1 MELDS
6 TYENQKIF
14 NVEIDKEMKKSFLEY
29 AMSVITARALPDVR
43 DGLKPIHRRILYAMY
58 EEGLSYNKP
67 TRKSA
72 TTVGYVMGHYHPH
85 GDLAIYDS
93 LVRMAQ
99 PFSLRYPLIDSQGN
113 FGNVDGDGAAA
124 MRYTEARMS
133 RISEEMMTD
142 MEKNVVDVVPN
153 FDNKL
158 TEPVVLP
165 SRFPNLLVNGSMGI
179 AVVMATNI
187 PPHNL
192 GEVVDG
198 VIATI
203 DNPNINIL
211 ELMEYI
217 KGPDFPTYA
226 SIYGTS
232 GIIEGYMTG
241 RGRVLVRAKAEI
253 EEYKKTHRIII
264 TEIPYQV
271 NKANLVRDIAEL
283 VKDKRIDGITGIW
296 DESGRAGMRIVIDLR
311 RDVNAEVILN
321 QLYKFSQMQDTFAMN
336 MVALVNGEPK
346 ILNLKQLITYYIS
359 HQVEVVTR
367 RIIFDLERAKQRMH
381 IYEGLKI
388 AIDNIDEIINIIRS
402 KATISEAKQALIERF
417 EFSEAQGQAI
427 VDLTLGRLS
436 GLEIDKITEELERLH
451 RLVEELAGILE
462 DKNAVNNI
470 IKTDLLEIKRRY
482 GDERRTEIIPN
493 ETEIFF
499 EDLIEREEC
508 VVTMTEAGYIK
519 RQPASV
525 YQAQRRG
532 GKGITAMGTKE
543 DDFVTDM
550 FASNSHDL
558 MMMFTNKGKVYG
570 KKCYE
575 IPVSSRTSKGMNIVN
590 LLELSEGETISTV
603 IPVSETDKGYLVM
616 VTKRGIIKR
625 ARLSEFARINRN
637 GKIAVTLNEGDELAF
652 VLKTNGDDEIFIA
665 ATNGLGIKFHE
676 SAVRVMGRTSR
687 GVRGIRLVKG
697 ASVAGVTINPG
708 IEAGEVGEVEEIDGI
723 ETDVEIEVEAEKETE
738 IVDLDE
744 YVEEDDDE
752 IENENENEAE
762 TEGESEGEETITVDD
777 NILTVI
783 TVTKNGLGKRCEF
796 EKFTRRN
803 RGGKGMACHKI
814 SEKTGELVG
823 ALSVFETDDIM
834 IITDDGTMIRTPVSG
849 IPVYNNRAAGGV
861 KVMKMSEGVSIK
873 SVIRVAAAEIEIE
886 EEIEDEN
893 DGAGDIEMSEENGE
907 INVGEMIEMVEVS
920 ETVGQINVQEG

>member
-1 MELDS
+1 MDIELDS
-6 TYENQKIF
+6 SYENQKIID
-14 NVEIDKEMKKSFLEY
+14 VEIDKEIKKSFLEY

-43 DGLKPIHRRILYAMY
+43 DGFKPIHRRILYAMY
-58 EEGLSYNKP
+58 EEGLTYSKP

-99 PFSLRYPLIDSQGN
+99 PFSLRYPLIDGQGN

-124 MRYTEARMS
+124 MRYTESRMS
-133 RISEEMMTD
+133 RLAEEMMAD
-142 MEKNVVDVVPN
+142 IEKNVVDMIPN

-158 TEPVVLP
+158 EEPVVLP
-165 SRFPNLLVNGSMGI
+165 SRFPNLLVNGSIGI

-192 GEVVDG
+192 GEVIDG
-198 VIATI
+198 IIATM
-203 DNPNINIL
+203 DNPDMNVL
-211 ELMEYI
+211 ELMQYI

-253 EEYKKTHRIII
+253 EEYKKTHRIIV

-271 NKANLVRDIAEL
+271 NKSNLVESIADL
-283 VKDKRIDGITGIW
+283 VKDKRVDGITDIR

-311 RDVNAEVILN
+311 RDVNPEIILN
-321 QLYKFSQMQDTFAMN
+321 QLYKFTQMQDTFAMN
-336 MVALVNGEPK
+336 MVALVKGEPK
-346 ILNLKQLITYYIS
+346 TLNLKQMIIYYIN
-359 HQVEVVTR
+359 HQVDVVTK
-367 RIIFDLERAKQRMH
+367 RIKFDLEKARQRAH

-388 AIDNIDEIINIIRS
+388 AIDNIDEVINIIRS
-402 KATISEAKQALIERF
+402 KKTVGEARQALIERF

-427 VDLTLGRLS
+427 VELPLGRLS
-436 GLEIDKITEELERLH
+436 GLEIEKII
-451 RLVEELAGILE
+451 EELARLNNLIQELTNILA
-462 DKNAVNNI
+462 DQNAVNQI
-470 IKTDLLEIKRRY
+470 IKNDLLEIKRRY

-532 GKGITAMGTKE
+532 GKGISAMATKE

-550 FASNSHDL
+550 FASNSHDIML
-558 MMMFTNKGKVYG
+558 MFTNKGRAYA

-575 IPVSSRTSKGMNIVN
+575 IPVSSRISKGMNIVN
-590 LLELSEGETISTV
+590 LLELGEGETISTI
-603 IPVSETDKGYLVM
+603 IPLSERENGYLVM
-616 VTKRGIIKR
+616 VTKRGVIKR
-625 ARLSEFARINRN
+625 SRLSEFSRVNRN
-637 GKIAVTLNEGDELAF
+637 GKIAVTLDEGDELAF
-652 VLKTNGDDEIFIA
+652 VLKTNGNDEIFIA

-687 GVRGIRLVKG
+687 GVRGIRLKKD
-697 ASVAGVTINPG
+697 ASVAGVTVNPG
-708 IEAGEVGEVEEIDGI
+708 EIVGRDAFGAPLTEE
-723 ETDVEIEVEAEKETE
+723 ETDLDLETETETETE
-738 IVDLDE
+738 IIDLEE
-744 YVEEDDDE
+744 YIEEDDETDDGDDE
-752 IENENENEAE
+752 IV
-762 TEGESEGEETITVDD
+762 GDGVLDVPEGEEETIIVDE
-777 NILTVI
+777 NILTII
-783 TVTKNGLGKRCEF
+783 TITKNGLGKRCEF
-796 EKFTRRN
+796 ERFTRRN

-823 ALSVFETDDIM
+823 ALSVLESDDIM

-861 KVMKMSEGVSIK
+861 KVMKTSEGVSIK
-873 SVIRVAAAEIEIE
+873 SVIRVAAADD
-886 EEIEDEN
+886 EEIEDI
-893 DGAGDIEMSEENGE
+893 DGDIENGEEYVGDGVLDVPPVMEEN
-907 INVGEMIEMVEVS
+907 INE
-920 ETVGQINVQEG
+920 

>member
-1 MELDS
+1 MDKEIEVNS
-6 TYENQKIF
+6 SYENQKIID
-14 NVEIDKEMKKSFLEY
+14 VEIDKEIKKSFLEY

-58 EEGLSYNKP
+58 EDGLMYNKP
-67 TRKSA
+67 YRKSA

-99 PFSLRYPLIDSQGN
+99 PFSLRYPLIDGQGN

-124 MRYTEARMS
+124 QRYTEARMN
-133 RISEEMMTD
+133 RLAEEMITD
-142 MEKNVVDVVPN
+142 IEKNVVDVVPN

-192 GEVVDG
+192 CEVVDG
-198 VIATI
+198 VIAAI
-203 DNPNINIL
+203 DNPEINIL
-211 ELMEYI
+211 ELMQYI

-226 SIYGTS
+226 SIYGTA

-241 RGRVLVRAKAEI
+241 RGRVLMRAKAEI
-253 EEYKKTHRIII
+253 EEYKKTHRIIV

-271 NKANLVRDIAEL
+271 NKANLVESIADL
-283 VKDKRIDGITGIW
+283 VKDKRIDGITDIR

-311 RDVNAEVILN
+311 RDVNPSVILN

-336 MVALVNGEPK
+336 MVALVKGEPK
-346 ILNLKQLITYYIS
+346 VLNLKQMIMYYIA
-359 HQVEVVTR
+359 HQAEVITR
-367 RIIFDLERAKQRMH
+367 RIKFDLEKAAQRAH

-388 AIDNIDEIINIIRS
+388 AIDNIDEVINIIRS
-402 KATISEAKQALIERF
+402 KKTVGEAKQALIERF
-417 EFSEAQGQAI
+417 EFSDPQGQAI
-427 VDLTLGRLS
+427 VELPLGRLS
-436 GLEIDKITEELERLH
+436 GLEIEKIIEELERLH
-451 RLVEELAGILE
+451 KLIDELTAILSE
-462 DKNAVNNI
+462 TDRNSINQI
-470 IKTDLLEIKRRY
+470 IKDYLLEVKRKY

-493 ETEIFF
+493 ETEIIF

-508 VVTMTEAGYIK
+508 VVTMTQGGYIK

-550 FASNSHDL
+550 FASNSHDIML
-558 MMMFTNKGKVYG
+558 MFTNKGKVYA

-575 IPVSSRTSKGMNIVN
+575 IPVSSRTAKGMNIVN
-590 LLELSEGETISTV
+590 LLELSEGETISTI
-603 IPVSETDKGYLVM
+603 IPVSEIKGYLVM
-616 VTKRGIIKR
+616 VTRKGVVKR
-625 ARLSEFARINRN
+625 ARLSDFARVNRN
-637 GKIAVTLNEGDELAF
+637 GKIAVSLDDGDELAF
-652 VLKTNGDDEIFIA
+652 VSRTNGDDEIFIA

-687 GVRGIRLVKG
+687 GVRGIRLKKG
-697 ASVAGVTINPG
+697 AVIAGVSVNPG
-708 IEAGEVGEVEEIDGI
+708 EIPVD
-723 ETDVEIEVEAEKETE
+723 ETETE
-738 IVDLDE
+738 IVDIEE
-744 YVEEDDDE
+744 YSEEIIEE
-752 IENENENEAE
+752 IDENEPEE
-762 TEGESEGEETITVDD
+762 TDEPESEIDSEETVTVGE

-783 TVTKNGLGKRCEF
+783 TITKNGFGKRCEF

-803 RGGKGMACHKI
+803 RGGKGMASHKI

-823 ALSVFETDDIM
+823 VLSVLESDDIM

-861 KVMKMSEGVSIK
+861 KVMKTSEGVSIK
-873 SVIRVAAAEIEIE
+873 SVIRVAAAEIEDDEDFE
-886 EEIEDEN
+886 EGEEAETVT
-893 DGAGDIEMSEENGE
+893 GEEN
-907 INVGEMIEMVEVS
+907 I
-920 ETVGQINVQEG
+920 